1 MKIYF
6 IRKIEEEFVIE
17 VRNSKIDDCNKEVFR
32 GKEAPKWLNKLQE
45 GVNLF
50 HVQYSEKGDCYVL

>member
-6 IRKIEEEFVIE
+6 IKKSAEEFVIE
-17 VRNSKIDDCNKEVFR
+17 CNDSKLDDCNKEVFR
-32 GKEAPKWLNKLQE
+32 GKEAPKWLDDLEE

-50 HVQYSEKGDCYVL
+50 YVEYSEKGDCYVI